1 LSVPPPQ
8 DVAEA
13 VSDRVNPKDGGQAHP
28 IDPVQSIPSRIVVRD
43 AALVA
48 PGYIV
53 PGLVSLATVTILFST
68 LGSSE
73 YGLWALMFAIASGV
87 PLLTTSAAEGLIL
100 RYQHRS
106 VGRPSRA
113 HWLGALGGTVV
124 VAAVLAAV
132 LLPEPSAPNVAATS
146 LLSLSVAT
154 YLLRIAQ
161 LRAEMRFGVSSAF
174 ASLRA
179 ITGGVLAAM
188 AAVVTRSADAVAVG
202 MAIGFVV
209 ALGVTSFRDPAR
221 SDPSTAPSE
230 SPAHTSRLSY
240 GTASFVIAVA
250 LFILS
255 VGDRFILSVIRPLA
269 EVGVYAAV
277 YSVVDLVIRLG
288 PAVLAVA
295 LRPHVFRAWD
305 RREAPASTRR
315 LGGIAALMLWGSCA
329 VSLGLVIVAN
339 AISLGGQGHQLVGP
353 IAIGISAAAVAAA
366 ISFVYSASERQVRLA
381 VHVAACA
388 ALNIALNL
396 ILDPIMGA
404 NGAAAATAISF
415 GALLAA
421 HVLGIGGQIFP
432 ARDERALWT
441 SSVSAGI
448 LVAISPAVEQEVTLA
463 IAILFLTLGLVP
475 VWRIANDLWRT
486 PVRAAQP
493 S

>member
-1 LSVPPPQ
+1 M
-8 DVAEA
+8 
-13 VSDRVNPKDGGQAHP
+13 DGGAQPDAM
-28 IDPVQSIPSRIVVRD
+28 DPVQSIPSRIVVRD

-73 YGLWALMFAIASGV
+73 YGLWALMFAVASGV

-106 VGRPSRA
+106 LGRPSRA

-124 VAAVLAAV
+124 VSAVLAAV
-132 LLPEPSAPNVAATS
+132 LLPVPSAPNIAATS
-146 LLSLSVAT
+146 LLSLSIAT
-154 YLLRIAQ
+154 YLLRMAQ
-161 LRAEMRFGVSSAF
+161 LRADMRFGVSSAF

-179 ITGGVLAAM
+179 ITGGVLAAI

-202 MAIGFVV
+202 MAIGFIV
-209 ALGVTSFRDPAR
+209 ALGMTTLRDPGR
-221 SDPSTAPSE
+221 PDPSPVAADATAQV
-230 SPAHTSRLSY
+230 SRFSY

-255 VGDRFILSVIRPLA
+255 VGDRFILSVVGPLA

-305 RREAPASTRR
+305 RREAPTLMKRV
-315 LGGIAALMLWGSCA
+315 GGIAALILWGSCA
-329 VSLGLVIVAN
+329 ASLGLVIVAS
-339 AISLGGQGHQLVGP
+339 AASFGGQGHQLVGP
-353 IAIGISAAAVAAA
+353 IAIGISAAAAAAA

-381 VHVAACA
+381 IHVAACA

-396 ILDPIMGA
+396 IVDPVIGA
-404 NGAAAATAISF
+404 DGAAAATAISF

-421 HVLGIGGQIFP
+421 HVLGIGGQLFP
-432 ARDERALWT
+432 TRDERAIWI
-441 SSVSAGI
+441 SSVGAGV
-448 LVAISPAVEQEVTLA
+448 LVAISPAVQAEVSLA
-463 IAILFLTLGLVP
+463 IAGLLLVLGMIP
-475 VWRIANDLWRT
+475 VWRIANDLWRNSLGAVQT
-486 PVRAAQP
+486 A
-493 S
+493 